1 MGSTSISLKKKRKPP
16 SELQS
21 VASIKTKIET
31 DLALGAGTTS
41 VKSIDPIY
49 HITESF
55 RSTFDLSGQ
64 YKASQFAEKNV
75 QSSIGEQRQEEPDQT
90 TFGQNFPYYEST
102 TGEKARGDF
111 YGRFSEI
118 AFQNGRLASA
128 VLQNSGQTMFVLC
141 MKRALGQSEPT
152 YSMKSKLFSKYSEI
166 APLRNPL
173 AKVVF
178 NRYTNSAIGLVV
190 ESILSARQTLQL
202 FERLASDDSEEA
214 VPGMK
219 DNIIRN
225 VYPFLI
231 ISKDAER
238 LVEYEEKLR
247 ELTLLEGNTRDH
259 KERNEIVGQKAVLAA
274 GITKTQGLITRKR
287 QLQNQ
292 FFDRLEQLLENS
304 RKAEAV
310 FTAPGFADNVVEEL
324 MDSLELP
331 EDDRDDR
338 NEDEPEDPSG
348 KSEK

>member
-1 MGSTSISLKKKRKPP
+1 MGNTFISLKMKRKPP
-16 SELQS
+16 IKFQS
-21 VASIKTKIET
+21 VASMKSKIEM
-31 DLALGAGTTS
+31 DLALGAGTTK

-55 RSTFDLSGQ
+55 RSTFEQSGQ
-64 YKASQFAEKNV
+64 DKASQFVEKNDRN
-75 QSSIGEQRQEEPDQT
+75 SIQEQRQEEPDQT
-90 TFGQNFPYYEST
+90 TFGQEFPYNKST
-102 TGEKARGDF
+102 TEEKARGDF

-152 YSMKSKLFSKYSEI
+152 YSMKSKLFSKSSEI
-166 APLRNPL
+166 APLRNSL
-173 AKVVF
+173 AKVVC

-202 FERLASDDSEEA
+202 FERLASDDSEKA

-238 LVEYEEKLR
+238 LVEYEEKLS
-247 ELTLLEGNTRDH
+247 ELTLLEGNTRDC
-259 KERNEIVGQKAVLAA
+259 KERNEIGGQKAVLVA
-274 GITKTQGLITRKR
+274 GIAKTQGLIMRKR

-304 RKAEAV
+304 RKAEAF

-331 EDDRDDR
+331 EDDRDDP
-338 NEDEPEDPSG
+338 NDDKPEEPSG

>member
-1 MGSTSISLKKKRKPP
+1 MGSTSLSLKKKRKLPG
-16 SELQS
+16 ELQS
-21 VASIKTKIET
+21 VAFMKSKIET
-31 DLALGAGTTS
+31 GLALGAGTIR

-64 YKASQFAEKNV
+64 SKASQFAEKNV
-75 QSSIGEQRQEEPDQT
+75 QSNVGEQEDLDQT
-90 TFGQNFPYYEST
+90 TVREEFPNDQST
-102 TGEKARGDF
+102 IGEKSRGDF

-118 AFQNGRLASA
+118 AFKNGRLASA
-128 VLQNSGQTMFVLC
+128 VLQNDGKTMFVQC

-152 YSMKSKLFSKYSEI
+152 YSMKSKLFSIPSKKAPLI
-166 APLRNPL
+166 APLKNSL

-202 FERLASDDSEEA
+202 FERLASDDSEKA

-231 ISKDAER
+231 ISQDTER
-238 LVEYEEKLR
+238 MVEYKEKLR
-247 ELTLLEGNTRDH
+247 ELTLLEKNTGDH
-259 KERNEIVGQKAVLAA
+259 KERNEIEGQKAVLAA

-287 QLQNQ
+287 QLKNQ
-292 FFDRLEQLLENS
+292 FFHRLEQLLENS
-304 RKAEAV
+304 RKEEAV

-324 MDSLELP
+324 MDLLEFP
-331 EDDRDDR
+331 EDDRNDPNGDKP
-338 NEDEPEDPSG
+338 EEPPGE
-348 KSEK
+348 